1 MATVAPSPSSGT
13 RGEEEPGTGSMA
25 TPAEVE
31 QLRAYLLR
39 AVPVLLEEDVLP
51 DTSSLEGLLRAAESR
66 LKKFIEDPQERSL
79 YVIRTVPPE
88 LEATEEEG
96 ETTGGAES
104 GVFRAAYEVCLGL
117 TFHPVRA
124 IGVGFIKRATIL
136 EADKSV
142 RSQLRVINFSED
154 PPFETLHSYI
164 RDAVTPYFSS
174 YVSMSKKT
182 GYVFFYVFFYGEM
195 YSFMVS
201 FMVRCILLW

>member
-1 MATVAPSPSSGT
+1 MAAEAPSPSSGT
-13 RGEEEPGTGSMA
+13 GGEEEPGIGSMA

-66 LKKFIEDPQERSL
+66 LKKFIEDPQERAL
-79 YVIRTVPPE
+79 YVIRTLPPE

-104 GVFRAAYEVCLGL
+104 GVFRPAYEVCLGL
-117 TFHPVRA
+117 SFRPVRA
-124 IGVGFIKRATIL
+124 VGVGFIKRGAIL

-154 PPFETLHSYI
+154 SPFETLHSYI
-164 RDAVTPYFSS
+164 RDAVTPYFTS

-182 GYVFFYVFFYGEM
+182 GYVHYCGMCSKWQPFWY
-195 YSFMVS
+195 
-201 FMVRCILLW
+201 LLHL